1 MPRGARSYM
10 GLGVSSRCIIVE
22 CAVMTIF
29 FMQSFVVAPLPIRSY
44 VVLGMG
50 SRNFVVMNMNVN
62 LGRIFGAPTPKSQRG
77 FWGATPMPL
86 RTYKGLC
93 VQDGFNDA
101 LLPTRTYA
109 GLGVQNF
116 E

>member
-44 VVLGMG
+44 VGRGMS
-50 SRNFVVMNMNVN
+50 SRNVVVMNMN
-62 LGRIFGAPTPKSQRG
+62 LWRILGAPTPKSQRG
-77 FWGATPMPL
+77 FWGATPMPI
-86 RTYKGLC
+86 RTYKGLS
-93 VQDGFNDA
+93 VQNWFADA

-116 E
+116 G